1 MKNKYLLLLIS
12 FSFLFIG
19 CEEGKKAQVIEQKD
33 IKNTIELKKE
43 VDKTYNLKTFDGETI
58 KLTVDNNILISDKL
72 ENKLVL
78 INFWATWCPP
88 CKKEIPVFNEIYE
101 KYKDNFIVIGVLYE
115 KDLDMNTLSN
125 FIKENNIK
133 TVIPVSDKPVEI
145 GNMTFKFYQPEKDFG
160 NTNDNS
166 LVTML
171 EYDEK
176 RFLFTGDISSKREES
191 MVNSDK
197 ELKCDVL
204 KVAHHGS
211 KYSSSEDF
219 LAKASPET
227 AVISV
232 SADDTALPDYYI
244 TALLNS
250 VCKNVYRTD
259 SDKTVMITVEN
270 GEICTKTHA

>member
-1 MKNKYLLLLIS
+1 MESNFSVSFINVGSADCTLIKC
-12 FSFLFIG
+12 G
-19 CEEGKKAQVIEQKD
+19 
-33 IKNTIELKKE
+33 
-43 VDKTYNLKTFDGETI
+43 DK
-58 KLTVDNNILISDKL
+58 S
-72 ENKLVL
+72 VL
-78 INFWATWCPP
+78 IDGGTNLVTDKITAYLKRSSVTHLDAVIVSHPDSDHIGSLPDIIDEFGTDVVYFGKYSDSHKTP
-88 CKKEIPVFNEIYE
+88 EYE
-101 KYKDNFIVIGVLYE
+101 KLIN
-115 KDLDMNTLSN
+115 S
-125 FIKENNIK
+125 IKENNIK

-191 MVNSDK
+191 MVNSDE

-219 LAKASPET
+219 FVKASPET

>member
-1 MKNKYLLLLIS
+1 MTN
-12 FSFLFIG
+12 
-19 CEEGKKAQVIEQKD
+19 
-33 IKNTIELKKE
+33 
-43 VDKTYNLKTFDGETI
+43 
-58 KLTVDNNILISDKL
+58 NNIADLQNMDLGKMLIDEDLSKYTTYKVGGKAKVL
-72 ENKLVL
+72 VFPENK
-78 INFWATWCPP
+78 
-88 CKKEIPVFNEIYE
+88 E
-101 KYKDNFIVIGVLYE
+101 KLLELLKY
-115 KDLDMNTLSN
+115 
-125 FIKENNIK
+125 IKENNIK

-191 MVNSDK
+191 MFNSDK